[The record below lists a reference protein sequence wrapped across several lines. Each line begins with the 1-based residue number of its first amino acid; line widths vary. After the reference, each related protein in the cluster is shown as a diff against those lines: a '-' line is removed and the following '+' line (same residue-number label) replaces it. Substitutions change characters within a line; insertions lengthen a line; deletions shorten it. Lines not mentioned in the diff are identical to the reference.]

1 MAKITREQLKALF
14 EQGDRL
20 SAASFVNLID
30 SLVSTKEDS
39 VISGSLIPEIHEAFD
54 LGSETK
60 AWKEIF
66 VSTGSL
72 NFVDPDGTITSFS
85 KEDLLKTKDI
95 EAKRIAD
102 DGIALKRLR
111 AFNSA
116 STFIDLNTTGS
127 ARNVTAGTAIDVFV
141 KGNFEALHVSEE
153 RLSLGPTNNFP
164 VEITG
169 ALDVGANAGTLAH
182 KIAGKVQI
190 TGQKVDGGDSGFE
203 VTGSFIKS
211 GSGGKVEFKPEGVS
225 FTDGNVIIEDATIA
239 QAGVINQSIN
249 IGTPT
254 SPSIAE
260 YIGVLDNHRITI
272 ASGVQVNVHQGSRLI
287 IKQQQP
293 NIIADNATGDIT
305 VTAPGGGTDIIF
317 NVGAFGTNPQY
328 IGNNINI
335 PAGNSAGWYGPV
347 HIGKKFAPL
356 TVGSAPIVANTN
368 LGSLRI
374 NQGARLRIKDF
385 NE

>member
-20 SAASFVNLID
+20 LATSFIDLID

-54 LGSETK
+54 LGSEAK

-72 NFVDPDGTITSFS
+72 NFVDPDGTVTSFS
-85 KEDLLKTKDI
+85 KEDLIKQKDLETK
-95 EAKRIAD
+95 RTSD

-127 ARNVTAGTAIDVFV
+127 ARNVSAGTAIDIFV
-141 KGNFEALHVSEE
+141 KNNFEALHVSEE
-153 RLSLGPTNNFP
+153 RLSLGPTANFP

-182 KIAGKVQI
+182 KIGGKVQI
-190 TGQKVDGGDSGFE
+190 TGEKLPGGDSGFE

-211 GSGGKVEFKPEGVS
+211 GSGGKVKFNSEGVS
-225 FTDGNVIIEDATIA
+225 FTNGNVVIEDATIA
-239 QAGVINQSIN
+239 QSGIISQSMN

-260 YIGVLDNHRITI
+260 YIGVFDNHRITI

-287 IKQQQP
+287 IKSQQP
-293 NIIADNATGDIT
+293 NLSANSLTGDI
-305 VTAPGGGTDIIF
+305 VVSAVNGGDISF
-317 NVGAFGTNPQY
+317 NIGEFGTNPQY
-328 IGNNINI
+328 IPVHMSI
-335 PAGNSAGWYGPV
+335 PAGNQAIWYGPIF
-347 HIGKKFAPL
+347 IGRFSNQSGNIL
-356 TVGSAPIVANTN
+356 N
-368 LGSLRI
+368 LDEAGQGQNASLRI
-374 NQGARLRIKDF
+374 HEGANIRINTF
-385 NE
+385 

>member
-1 MAKITREQLKALF
+1 MAKLTRQQVKALF
-14 EQGDRL
+14 EQGDKL
-20 SAASFVNLID
+20 LATSFIDLID

-54 LGSETK
+54 LGSEAK

-72 NFVDPDGTITSFS
+72 NFVDPDGTVTSFS
-85 KEDLLKTKDI
+85 KDDLIKHKDLETK
-95 EAKRIAD
+95 RTSD
-102 DGIALKRLR
+102 DGIAIKRVR

-127 ARNVTAGTAIDVFV
+127 ARNVAAGTAIDIFV
-141 KGNFEALHVSEE
+141 KGNYEALHVSEE
-153 RLSLGPTNNFP
+153 RLSLGPTTNFP

-169 ALDVGANAGTLAH
+169 ALDIGANAGTLAH
-182 KIAGKVQI
+182 KIGGKVQI
-190 TGQKVDGGDSGFE
+190 TGEKLPGGDSGFE
-203 VTGSFIKS
+203 ITGSFIKS

-225 FTDGNVIIEDATIA
+225 FTDGNVVIEDATIA
-239 QAGVINQSIN
+239 QAGTISQSIN

-260 YIGVLDNHRITI
+260 YIGVHDNNRITI

-287 IKQQQP
+287 VKSQQP

-328 IGNNINI
+328 VGNNINI
-335 PAGNSAGWYGPV
+335 PAGNTANWYGPIY
-347 HIGKKFAPL
+347 IGRLPNKDGTAAI
-356 TVGSAPIVANTN
+356 TNAGSIRINNGAK
-368 LGSLRI
+368 LRI
-374 NQGARLRIKDF
+374 NTF
-385 NE
+385 V